1 MHIYNLSKERKR
13 ENNFV
18 SVYCILYMQAIK
30 RYTKIKTNIKIGV
43 NAN

>member
-13 ENNFV
+13 ETNFV

-30 RYTKIKTNIKIGV
+30 IYKDQNKYKNWRKW
-43 NAN
+43 